1 MVRVFFSRV
10 GSSSRPSFCSPLSA
24 PPSLSS
30 SCSSRSTWRSSC
42 LGSDTCTATPR
53 VCLPRPPSRPVVS
66 SVFWLLSPLGITLWL
81 VSWMIRTGECPSID
95 STRSVILCCY
105 LCRWRALIHAVFFPL
120 IVSSSFPS
128 STSRGRLRVCK
139 GKPRRARGLPSRWA
153 LFVQMCLLRLVVGL
167 GGFLR
172 FVITG
177 IQGPGWSIVR
187 LGSWMDGLVCMFDT

>member
-1 MVRVFFSRV
+1 MVRVFFPRV

-66 SVFWLLSPLGITLWL
+66 SVSWLLLPRGITLWL

-105 LCRWRALIHAVFFPL
+105 LCRWRALIHAVFFSPN
-120 IVSSSFPS
+120 SFFVLPVVHFPWS
-128 STSRGRLRVCK
+128 AK
-139 GKPRRARGLPSRWA
+139 GLQRKAEKGERAT
-153 LFVQMCLLRLVVGL
+153 V
-167 GGFLR
+167 
-172 FVITG
+172 
-177 IQGPGWSIVR
+177 
-187 LGSWMDGLVCMFDT
+187 